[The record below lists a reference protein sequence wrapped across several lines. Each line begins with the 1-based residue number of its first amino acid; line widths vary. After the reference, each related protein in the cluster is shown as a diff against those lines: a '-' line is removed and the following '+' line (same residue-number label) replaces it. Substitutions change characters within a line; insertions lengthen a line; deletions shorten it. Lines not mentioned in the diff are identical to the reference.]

1 MSRGYQPV
9 MKPVSGQEA
18 ALSVAR
24 VVNKSKSVTEL
35 KKTIAKVENY

>member
-24 VVNKSKSVTEL
+24 VVNKSKSVMGL